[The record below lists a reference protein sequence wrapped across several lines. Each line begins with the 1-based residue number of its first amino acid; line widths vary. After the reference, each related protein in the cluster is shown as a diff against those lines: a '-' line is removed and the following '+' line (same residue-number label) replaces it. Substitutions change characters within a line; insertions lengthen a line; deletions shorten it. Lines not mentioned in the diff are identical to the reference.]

1 MNEYVLVEF
10 MAYDTDRGLLIE
22 KLRDIEYEL
31 ISSGLTDAGDWN
43 PADWLYKIV
52 AKIKSTDAT
61 AIKLQDP
68 FLADRM
74 RISYIP
80 SELKDRYRK

>member
-10 MAYDTDRGLLIE
+10 IVDDTDRGLLIE
-22 KLRDIEYEL
+22 KLREIDYEL
-31 ISSGLTDAGDWN
+31 ISSGFSGM
-43 PADWLYKIV
+43 PADWWYKIV

-74 RISYIP
+74 RISYIS